1 MKVSSSFVH
10 KGFTLIEVLVVI
22 AIMAILTALFIPNVG
37 SLVNR
42 AEKVVCSGKLR
53 NLWTAFSVPVADGRG
68 WPQLPSD
75 VKIGTLAEQQW
86 WLNTTAAT
94 MNLSAKDWSCPTIAR
109 YTAGAAASSKGNV
122 NLICYYPTLFDAR
135 PMTPMSSLQM
145 PWFTEVLSVHGNG
158 NLSIRADG
166 SVLPLLES
174 LKSP

>member
-86 WLNTTAAT
+86 WITTSSTMGLTTNDWKCPSISRALKRSTNAAQQQKFLI
-94 MNLSAKDWSCPTIAR
+94 NYLPTI
-109 YTAGAAASSKGNV
+109 
-122 NLICYYPTLFDAR
+122 FDAR
-135 PMTPMSSLQM
+135 PTTPGKWGRM
-145 PWFTEVLSVHGNG
+145 PWFTEISDIHGGG
-158 NLSIRADG
+158 NLSVRADG
-166 SVLPLLES
+166 SVCPGSE
-174 LKSP
+174 K

>member
-1 MKVSSSFVH
+1 VKAVNNRLA
-10 KGFTLIEVLVVI
+10 FTLVEILVVV
-22 AIMAILTALFIPNVG
+22 AIISILAILIVPNFTQIQG
-37 SLVNR
+37 K
-42 AEKVVCSGKLR
+42 AEGVVCNFRLR
-53 NLWTAFSVPVADGRG
+53 NLYTAFSTYMADGNP
-68 WPQLPSD
+68 WPQIPANIPISS
-75 VKIGTLAEQQW
+75 VAEQQW